1 MSEFLRVCQ
10 SKKLGDNAAEISV
23 AFERRECRC
32 CENSL
37 HRKHPIQVIEQNFR
51 CSSFLSVT
59 YRLRQLLLTVRNKQV
74 LQSQEVSAH
83 VYTLFLKK
91 QRKAGEVGSR
101 LLCGRSVFYK
111 LENQGHDL
119 T

>member
-1 MSEFLRVCQ
+1 MFVFSVSDLSTPTVATYC
-10 SKKLGDNAAEISV
+10 AEQTS
-23 AFERRECRC
+23 
-32 CENSL
+32 
-37 HRKHPIQVIEQNFR
+37 PP
-51 CSSFLSVT
+51 
-59 YRLRQLLLTVRNKQV
+59 
-74 LQSQEVSAH
+74 SQEVSAH
-83 VYTLFLKK
+83 VCTLFLKK